1 VFVVNDAAV
10 FHAKK
15 SFNARQVLGIP
26 GKDVLEPF
34 DEVGEHERGEA
45 EQKHGSGIPTPGH
58 LLVAA
63 NAGGPVDKILDRA
76 QEVIVAVE
84 NASHVD
90 AQRAH
95 THEKHHEIN
104 KKLQPSIRSHF
115 KISPDKAGHDQVA
128 EQENGDEQNDPS
140 FNIHGLPQLL
150 ARVDIEE
157 SHHEEGDSEDD
168 HQEI

>member
-1 VFVVNDAAV
+1 VSTSEAN
-10 FHAKK
+10 
-15 SFNARQVLGIP
+15 
-26 GKDVLEPF
+26 
-34 DEVGEHERGEA
+34 A

-90 AQRAH
+90 AQRRIH
-95 THEKHHEIN
+95 TRSTTN
-104 KKLQPSIRSHF
+104 KQETAAIHSQSFSKFLRIKQ
-115 KISPDKAGHDQVA
+115 GHDQVA

-140 FNIHGLPQLL
+140 SIFMGYLSF
-150 ARVDIEE
+150 
-157 SHHEEGDSEDD
+157 SHALT
-168 HQEI
+168 